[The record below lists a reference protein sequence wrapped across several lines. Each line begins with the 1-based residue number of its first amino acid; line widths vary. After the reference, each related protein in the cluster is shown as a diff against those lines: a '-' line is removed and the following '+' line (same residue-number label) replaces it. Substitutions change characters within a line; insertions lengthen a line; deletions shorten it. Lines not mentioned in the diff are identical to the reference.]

1 MNRHRPASVAIVLL
15 ALGAGCSN
23 GNEAHETAT
32 AAAPPTTALQRGVD
46 VCAVL
51 PTQVVGDA
59 IGVAIND
66 TARLIGDGD
75 PRACAYYLGDA
86 DTDPGYAVSVITSPD
101 NGQVVVDS
109 RCRADEGEGVL
120 SGLEVLV
127 IDRGD
132 EGCAVDGHD
141 LVVRRDDGYVEVA
154 IGILTVDLP
163 DDEAYR
169 NAAVAIYD
177 ALEPSL

>member
-1 MNRHRPASVAIVLL
+1 M
-15 ALGAGCSN
+15 
-23 GNEAHETAT
+23 
-32 AAAPPTTALQRGVD
+32 
-46 VCAVL
+46 
-51 PTQVVGDA
+51 
-59 IGVAIND
+59 
-66 TARLIGDGD
+66 
-75 PRACAYYLGDA
+75 
-86 DTDPGYAVSVITSPD
+86 ITSPD